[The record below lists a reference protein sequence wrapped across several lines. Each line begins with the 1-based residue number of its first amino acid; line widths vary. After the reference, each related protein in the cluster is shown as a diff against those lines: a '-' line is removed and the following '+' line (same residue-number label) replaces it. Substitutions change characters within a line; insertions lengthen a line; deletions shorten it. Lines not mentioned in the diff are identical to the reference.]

1 MSTAIG
7 TYIAFQT
14 RAGVDLDQNFQN
26 FHVGETRTYS
36 GRDFLFSSFGFSGA
50 AVDVEGSNIQ
60 ASLVFPFSKLGLA
73 LFQNVANQYG
83 IILVQTVWLDPE
95 TLQETAS
102 NLMEVYAVTGFSH
115 NNSRITLQLGS
126 PIDAV
131 SLNNIPRRRLTQE
144 MVGALPSTG
153 NVSFI

>member
-14 RAGVDLDQNFQN
+14 RAGVDLNQNFQN
-26 FHVGETRTYS
+26 FHVGETRTYG
-36 GRDFLFSSFGFSGA
+36 GRDFIFSSFGFSGA
-50 AVDVEGSNIQ
+50 AVDVEAANIQ
-60 ASLVFPFSKLGLA
+60 ASLVFPLSSVGLS
-73 LFQNVANQYG
+73 LFQNVADQYG
-83 IILVQTVWLDPE
+83 IVEVQTVWLDPD

-102 NLMEVYAVTGFSH
+102 NLTEVYAVTAFSH

-153 NVSFI
+153 NISFI

>member
-7 TYIAFQT
+7 TYIAFQD
-14 RAGVDLDQNFQN
+14 RNGNDLTQNFQN
-26 FHVGETRTYS
+26 FHAGETRTYG
-36 GRDFLFSSFGFSGA
+36 GRDFIFSSFGFSGA
-50 AVDVEGSNIQ
+50 AVDVEGANIQ
-60 ASLVFPFSKLGLA
+60 ATLVFPFSQLGLA
-73 LFQNVANQYG
+73 LFQNAANQYG
-83 IILVQTVWLDPE
+83 IVLVQTVWLDPD

-102 NLMEVYAVTGFSH
+102 NLTEVYAVTAFSH

-153 NVSFI
+153 NVSFV

>member
-14 RAGVDLDQNFQN
+14 RAGVDLNQNFQN
-26 FHVGETRTYS
+26 FHVGETRTYG

-50 AVDVEGSNIQ
+50 AVDVEAANIQ
-60 ASLVFPFSKLGLA
+60 ASLVFPLSSVGLS
-73 LFQNVANQYG
+73 LFQNVADQYG
-83 IILVQTVWLDPE
+83 VVEVQTVWLDAGTLAE
-95 TLQETAS
+95 TPT
-102 NLMEVYAVTGFSH
+102 NLTEIYAVTAFTH
-115 NNSRITLQLGS
+115 DNSRITLQLGS
-126 PIDAV
+126 PLDSV
-131 SLNNIPRRRLTQE
+131 SQNIPRRRLTQE

>member
-14 RAGVDLDQNFQN
+14 RAGVDLNQNFQN

-50 AVDVEGSNIQ
+50 AVDVEAANIQ
-60 ASLVFPFSKLGLA
+60 ASLVFPLSSLGLA
-73 LFQNVANQYG
+73 LFQNVADQYG
-83 IILVQTVWLDPE
+83 VVEVQTVWLDAE
-95 TLQETAS
+95 TLAETPT
-102 NLMEVYAVTGFSH
+102 NLTEVYAVTAFTH
-115 NNSRITLQLGS
+115 DNTRITLQLGS
-126 PIDAV
+126 PLDSV
-131 SLNNIPRRRLTQE
+131 SQNIPRRRLTQE

>member
-1 MSTAIG
+1 MERTSHFRRGRASTS
-7 TYIAFQT
+7 TKFSELPC
-14 RAGVDLDQNFQN
+14 RK
-26 FHVGETRTYS
+26 TRTYS

-50 AVDVEGSNIQ
+50 AVDVEAANIQ
-60 ASLVFPFSKLGLA
+60 ASLVFPLSSVGLS
-73 LFQNVANQYG
+73 LFQNVADQYG
-83 IILVQTVWLDPE
+83 IVEVQTVWLDPD

-102 NLMEVYAVTGFSH
+102 NLTEVYAVTAFSH

-131 SLNNIPRRRLTQE
+131 SLNNIPRRRPPK

-153 NVSFI
+153 NVLSDA

>member
-7 TYIAFQT
+7 TYIAFQD
-14 RAGVDLDQNFQN
+14 RNGNDLTQNFQN
-26 FHVGETRTYS
+26 FHAGETRTYG
-36 GRDFLFSSFGFSGA
+36 GRDFIFSSFGFSGA
-50 AVDVEGSNIQ
+50 AVDVEGANIQ
-60 ASLVFPFSKLGLA
+60 ATLVFPFSQLGLA

-83 IILVQTVWLDPE
+83 IVLVQTVWLDST
-95 TLQETAS
+95 TLQETPS
-102 NLMEVYAVTGFSH
+102 NLTEVYAVTAFSH

-153 NVSFI
+153 NVSFV